1 MLRKFAALIGFIGLA
16 LVVVPAFAQN
26 CEVTIDSNDQMRYDT
41 DRVEVPKS
49 CSEFTVNLT
58 HSGQLPKNVMGHN
71 WVLTKSEDMQG
82 VVSDGVAA
90 GLDNDYL
97 KPNDE
102 RVIAATPMI
111 GGGEQTSVTFSVSA
125 LQEGQDYTFFCSFP
139 GHSALM
145 KGSLVLVY

>member
-1 MLRKFAALIGFIGLA
+1 MLYRPLLLAALGA
-16 LVVVPAFAQN
+16 LSLSLNTALAQN

-97 KPNDE
+97 TPNDE

-145 KGSLVLVY
+145 KGSLVLVD

>member
-1 MLRKFAALIGFIGLA
+1 MLYRPLLLAALGA
-16 LVVVPAFAQN
+16 LSLSLNTALAQN

-145 KGSLVLVY
+145 KGSLVLVD

>member
-1 MLRKFAALIGFIGLA
+1 MLYRPLLLAALGA
-16 LVVVPAFAQN
+16 LSLSLNTALAQN
-26 CEVTIDSNDQMRYDT
+26 CEVTIDGNDQMRYDT

-145 KGSLVLVY
+145 KGSLVLVD

>member
-1 MLRKFAALIGFIGLA
+1 MLYRSLLLAALGA
-16 LVVVPAFAQN
+16 LSLSLNTALAQN

-145 KGSLVLVY
+145 KGSLVLVD

>member
-1 MLRKFAALIGFIGLA
+1 MLYRPLLLAALGA
-16 LVVVPAFAQN
+16 LSLSLNTALAQN
-26 CEVTIDSNDQMRYDT
+26 CEVTINSNDQMRYDT

-145 KGSLVLVY
+145 KGSLVLVD

>member
-1 MLRKFAALIGFIGLA
+1 MLYRPLLLAALGA
-16 LVVVPAFAQN
+16 LSLSLNTALAQN
-26 CEVTIDSNDQMRYDT
+26 CEVTIESNDQMRYDT

-58 HSGQLPKNVMGHN
+58 HSGQLPKNIMGHN

-145 KGSLVLVY
+145 KGSLVLVD

>member
-1 MLRKFAALIGFIGLA
+1 MLYRPLLLAALGA
-16 LVVVPAFAQN
+16 LSLSLNTALAQN
-26 CEVTIDSNDQMRYDT
+26 CEVTIDSNDKMRYDT

-145 KGSLVLVY
+145 KGSLVLVD